1 LLPTSRTFFD
11 IRIIAFRVAAVIPVA
26 GWVLLDG
33 GRRLLDVNGWRYRY
47 GDHGRRIIRVIK
59 RVAVKGIT
67 VIGIKWRA
75 ERKPKTGITVAC
87 PIGTAIQA
95 ANHQ

>member
-1 LLPTSRTFFD
+1 LPTSRTFFD

-59 RVAVKGIT
+59 RVAPLYKLQIT
-67 VIGIKWRA
+67 SSIVDSIRLVFIAYSFQKQQLQNCG
-75 ERKPKTGITVAC
+75 
-87 PIGTAIQA
+87 
-95 ANHQ
+95 